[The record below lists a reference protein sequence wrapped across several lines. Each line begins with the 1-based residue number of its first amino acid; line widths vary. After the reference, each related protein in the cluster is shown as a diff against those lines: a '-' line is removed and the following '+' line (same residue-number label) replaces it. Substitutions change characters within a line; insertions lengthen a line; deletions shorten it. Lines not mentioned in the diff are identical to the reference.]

1 VTPVNAINKEYFT
14 LRKKQSPQ
22 AGIVPVPTPPDEEQ
36 RLKELDRLGI
46 LDKDFESDRRF
57 ESVRVRHIFKAVR
70 PLLIRYTHLR
80 IVYGFNKQLLTT
92 STINIA
98 VKQTT

>member
-1 VTPVNAINKEYFT
+1 M
-14 LRKKQSPQ
+14 
-22 AGIVPVPTPPDEEQ
+22 
-36 RLKELDRLGI
+36 
-46 LDKDFESDRRF
+46 
-57 ESVRVRHIFKAVR
+57 
-70 PLLIRYTHLR
+70 RYTNLR

>member
-1 VTPVNAINKEYFT
+1 MSNSRTSVKEK
-14 LRKKQSPQ
+14 LVDCVRVS
-22 AGIVPVPTPPDEEQ
+22 G
-36 RLKELDRLGI
+36 
-46 LDKDFESDRRF
+46 FEPGGRRF
-57 ESVRVRHIFKAVR
+57 ESVRVRQINQALR

>member
-1 VTPVNAINKEYFT
+1 MEHQSADRVCQIN
-14 LRKKQSPQ
+14 Q
-22 AGIVPVPTPPDEEQ
+22 A
-36 RLKELDRLGI
+36 L
-46 LDKDFESDRRF
+46 
-57 ESVRVRHIFKAVR
+57 R